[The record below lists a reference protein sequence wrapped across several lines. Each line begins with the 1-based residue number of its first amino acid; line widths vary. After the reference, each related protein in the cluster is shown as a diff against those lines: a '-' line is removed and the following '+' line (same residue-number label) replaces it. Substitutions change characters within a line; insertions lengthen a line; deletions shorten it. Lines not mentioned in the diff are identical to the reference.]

1 MDFLFSGQDILASGT
16 EDIQGNQDY
25 SNDWKTPPIKVMIFY
40 LSLLRGL
47 GLGEKKNCRY
57 LCGLIAKKKKK
68 KD

>member
-40 LSLLRGL
+40 LSLLVVLVWGR
-47 GLGEKKNCRY
+47 KKTADTY
-57 LCGLIAKKKKK
+57 V
-68 KD
+68 DW